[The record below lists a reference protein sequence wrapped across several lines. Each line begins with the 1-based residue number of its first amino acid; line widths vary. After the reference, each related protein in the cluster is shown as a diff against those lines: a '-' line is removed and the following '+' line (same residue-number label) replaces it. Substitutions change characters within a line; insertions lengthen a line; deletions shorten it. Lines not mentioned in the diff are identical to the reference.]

1 MSHLSSSCWMHSL
14 LPLPQAVPGLPSVS
28 RSQSRLLLS
37 LFLSSFLQLPV
48 PHRSTEDPL
57 PRLSILVEILGTKAL
72 PGSLDLTSR
81 LFDTLNRVIQNL
93 PATQADVVYISQLL
107 MSAIE
112 STSSKI
118 VVRIKLLPRLVDML
132 TDPCV

>member
-1 MSHLSSSCWMHSL
+1 MNDVSLIVQLLDALAPAVPTSSPRAAKRVKITEFVSS
-14 LPLPQAVPGLPSVS
+14 PLP
-28 RSQSRLLLS
+28 
-37 LFLSSFLQLPV
+37 SSNFVLTA

-57 PRLSILVEILGTKAL
+57 PYLSLLVEILGTKAL

-81 LFDTLNRVIQNL
+81 LLDTLNRVIQNL

-118 VVRIKLLPRLVDML
+118 VVRIKV
-132 TDPCV
+132 